1 MDKGIHREPLFK
13 SGKEEGSSAESNA
26 VAPLPART
34 EASRQDALDED
45 LQPLNGHPPPEK
57 EETPLGDAPSRKK
70 PVQRTREDQL
80 VLAREQRDMRTGYA
94 LRHKP
99 KKARSKDL

>member
-1 MDKGIHREPLFK
+1 VPMDEGIYKEPSFE

-26 VAPLPART
+26 AAPLLART
-34 EASRQDALDED
+34 EAGRQDALDED
-45 LQPLNGHPPPEK
+45 LQPSNEHPLPEK
-57 EETPLGDAPSRKK
+57 EETPPLRKK
-70 PVQRTREDQL
+70 PVQRIREDQL

-99 KKARSKDL
+99 KKACLKDL